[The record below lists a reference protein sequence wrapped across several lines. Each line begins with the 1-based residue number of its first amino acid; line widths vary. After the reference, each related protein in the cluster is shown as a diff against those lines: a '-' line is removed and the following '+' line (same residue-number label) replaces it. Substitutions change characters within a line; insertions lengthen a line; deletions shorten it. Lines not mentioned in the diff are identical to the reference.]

1 MWIFSPY
8 PPPKGEMYRAR
19 KEISTLF
26 GAIFQK
32 RTYETTSTL
41 RQNETVGILF

>member
-1 MWIFSPY
+1 MH
-8 PPPKGEMYRAR
+8 RAK

-32 RTYETTSTL
+32 RTYETAAHL
-41 RQNETVGILF
+41 Y